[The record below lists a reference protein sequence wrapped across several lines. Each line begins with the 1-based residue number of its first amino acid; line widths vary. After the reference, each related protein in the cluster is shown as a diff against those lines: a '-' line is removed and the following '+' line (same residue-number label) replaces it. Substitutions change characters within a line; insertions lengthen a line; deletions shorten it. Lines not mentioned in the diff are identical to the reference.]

1 MPEHIRAL
9 IVVLLVSSL
18 VWFSVRPAVVQ
29 IISPEAFSRWRKL
42 WYITTLAWFLAPG
55 FWVYVGLMTLV
66 LLVTGRR
73 ESHVFGLYLL
83 LLTAVPPAAVPIP
96 GLGVI
101 DHVFLL
107 DHYRLLALVLLL
119 PCAWRLSLRRSTIGF
134 LRSPVDWMVLGY
146 VLLNSVLAYRGGNF
160 TGDTRAALMLWID
173 FFLPY
178 YVASRSIQN
187 AEGFRYALV
196 GLVLSGVMLSAL
208 AAVEVLRAWKLY
220 DAATSAFGLH
230 VFGSYKLR
238 GGFVRPAVTITE
250 SISLG
255 YVIVAASGAFLYL
268 QRLIQGAMHRRLAWL
283 VLSIGV
289 LASLSRAPW
298 VGAILLLLVY
308 LLMGPRPLKRLMQ
321 GSAIAVGAFLALSV
335 TPFGQQVIALL
346 PFVGE
351 AEQGNVEYRASLLTV
366 AIPVVERSLLFGSSD
381 FLNAPELAVMR
392 QGEGIIDIVN
402 SYLGVALHAGLVGL
416 FFFAGMFIL
425 ALVCLRRGMRWSR
438 QNDDPDGVVLGRA
451 LFAIL
456 VTIVFMI
463 FTMSSILIVPIIY
476 LAVVGIS
483 CAYFLVQ
490 QGNDRVKQ
498 TGQAG

>member
-29 IISPEAFSRWRKL
+29 IVPPKTFVRWRML
-42 WYITTLAWFLAPG
+42 WYVTTLSWFLAPG
-55 FWVYVGLMTLV
+55 FWIYVAIMAVV
-66 LLVTGRR
+66 LLVAGKR
-73 ESHVFGLYLL
+73 EPHVFGLYLL
-83 LLTAVPPAAVPIP
+83 LLMAVPPAAVPIP
-96 GLGVI
+96 GLGII

-119 PCAWRLSLRRSTIGF
+119 PCAWRLSLRRSTVRF

-146 VLLNSVLAYRGGNF
+146 VVLNSILAYRGGNF

-187 AEGFRYALV
+187 TEGFRHALV
-196 GLVLSGVMLSAL
+196 GLVLGGVMLSVL
-208 AAVEVLRAWKLY
+208 AAVEVVRAWKLY
-220 DAATSAFGLH
+220 DAATSAYGLH
-230 VFGSYKLR
+230 IFGSYKLR

-255 YVIVAASGAFLYL
+255 YVVVSATGAYLYL
-268 QRLIQGAMHRRLAWL
+268 QRLIEGNLNRRLAWL
-283 VLSIGV
+283 VLSVGV

-298 VGAILLLLVY
+298 VGVFLLLLVY
-308 LLMGPRPLKRLMQ
+308 VMTGPRPLKRLLQ
-321 GSAIAVGAFLALSV
+321 GAAISVCAFFALSV
-335 TPFGQQVIALL
+335 TPFGQQFIGLL

-366 AIPVVERSLLFGSSD
+366 AIPVVERNLLFGASD

-402 SYLGVALHAGLVGL
+402 SYLGVTLHAGLMGL

-425 ALVCLRRGMRWSR
+425 ALVSLRRGMRWSR
-438 QNDDPDGVVLGRA
+438 QKLDPDGLELGRA

-456 VTIVFMI
+456 VTIMFMI

-476 LAVVGIS
+476 LAIVGIS
-483 CAYFLVQ
+483 CAYFLTQ
-490 QGNDRVKQ
+490 QGLDRAKL
-498 TGQAG
+498 TSPTE